1 MTKVISV
8 GNFKGG
14 VGKTVISL
22 MFSYVLATKKNKKVL
37 VIDLDPQADVTMKL
51 KRTFGKEDVMPEEEL
66 MEAIDKSVESDFQR
80 DISRTIVSVY
90 ENLDVVHG
98 SWDFENFPTYIVENI
113 EDSSARFYVLYT
125 LIQPF
130 MGEYDFIIFDTPPS
144 THLITT
150 NAICASDYALI
161 TTETEES
168 STESTK
174 KLYNY
179 IGSIIEY
186 NENLKLLGVLPFLK
200 DKYNDLMI
208 EFIDNLRKD
217 FETDVFDHIS
227 VYTRK
232 IPTWNSTGVT
242 EHKPYDKR
250 ALKIFEDIVD
260 EAILRIEQKEGN
272 E

>member
-22 MFSYVLATKKNKKVL
+22 MFSYILATKKNKKVL
-37 VIDLDPQADVTMKL
+37 VIDLDPQANVTGKL
-51 KRTFGKEDVMPEEEL
+51 KRTFGKEDILPKEEL
-66 MEAIDKSVESDFQR
+66 LEAIDKSVESEFQK
-80 DISRTIVSVY
+80 DISSTIVSVH

-98 SWDFENFPTYIVENI
+98 SWDFEDFPTYIVEQI
-113 EDSSARFYVLYT
+113 EDVNARYYLLYT
-125 LIQPF
+125 LIQPYI
-130 MGEYDFIIFDTPPS
+130 GKYDYIIFDTPPS

-150 NAICASDYALI
+150 NAICASDYVLI

-179 IGSIIEY
+179 IRSILQY

-200 DKYNDLMI
+200 DKRNKFMVSYIEDLK
-208 EFIDNLRKD
+208 KD
-217 FETDVFDHIS
+217 FDNDVFEHINIF
-227 VYTRK
+227 TRR
-232 IPTWNSTGVT
+232 IPTWGRTGIT
-242 EHKPYDKR
+242 EHKPFDKK
-250 ALKIFEDIVD
+250 ALKSFEDIVD
-260 EAILRIEQKEGN
+260 EAMLRIEQKEGN